1 MLSRLSNISDA
12 VNGPMLYV
20 SAVSLV
26 MLIGIT
32 AVMIFFTFKY
42 HRRHSPIGKD
52 IHGHQL
58 LEVVWTVIPTILAFG
73 FFWYGWEGYKIIKSP
88 PDDAMKVMVTGRM
101 WSWMMEYENGVQAA
115 ELTVPVGR
123 PVRIDLASQDVIH
136 SFYIPAFKV
145 KQDAVPGV
153 PGLFL
158 WFVANQVGDYD
169 VFCAEYC
176 GLSHS
181 KMLSKVH
188 VLPQE
193 EFDTWLDAEGAKVAE
208 LKKATA
214 AAETG
219 GGDAGNLHIV
229 GEQLAKSK
237 GCVACHSMD
246 GTKLIGP
253 SFKGAY
259 GKSETVVTAGAER
272 TVKVDDAYIKKSLL
286 DPMSDVVKGYQPLM
300 PSQQGLVTEGEIRA
314 LAAYIKSLQ

>member
-12 VNGPMLYV
+12 VNGPILFIAATSLFMLV
-20 SAVSLV
+20 A
-26 MLIGIT
+26 IT
-32 AVMIFFTFKY
+32 GVMIYFTIKY
-42 HRRHSPIGKD
+42 HRRHSPVGQD
-52 IHGHQL
+52 IHGHPV

-88 PDDAMKVMVTGRM
+88 PDDAMHIKVTGRM
-101 WSWMMEYENGVQAA
+101 WSWLVEYENGIQAG
-115 ELTVPVGR
+115 ELTVPQGK

-158 WFVANQVGDYD
+158 WFIANQTGDYD
-169 VFCAEYC
+169 IFCAEYC
-176 GLSHS
+176 GMSHS

-188 VLPQE
+188 VLPQTS
-193 EFDTWLDAEGAKVAE
+193 FDSWYSAEGAKVAE
-208 LKKATA
+208 IKKATA

-219 GGDAGNLHIV
+219 GGGETLHIL

-237 GCVACHSMD
+237 GCVACHSVD
-246 GTKLIGP
+246 GSKLIGP
-253 SFKGAY
+253 SFKGIY
-259 GKSETVVTAGAER
+259 GHQVTVVTAGAER
-272 TVKVDDAYIKKSLL
+272 NLTVDDAYIKRSLL
-286 DPMSDVVKGYQPLM
+286 EPAADVVKGFQPLM
-300 PSQQGLVTEGEIRA
+300 PSQQGLVTEGEINA

>member
-12 VNGPMLYV
+12 VNGPILFIAATSM
-20 SAVSLV
+20 V

-32 AVMIFFTFKY
+32 AVMIYFTIKY
-42 HRRHSPIGKD
+42 HRRHSPVGKD
-52 IHGHQL
+52 IHGHQM

-73 FFWYGWEGYKIIKSP
+73 FFWYGWEGYKIMKSP
-88 PDDAMKVMVTGRM
+88 PEDAMRVKVTGRM
-101 WSWMMEYENGVQAA
+101 WSWLMEYENGVQAA

-123 PVRIDLASQDVIH
+123 PVRVDLASQDVIH

-153 PGLFL
+153 PNLFL
-158 WFVANQVGDYD
+158 WFTANQVGDYD

-176 GLSHS
+176 GMSHS

-193 EFDTWLDAEGAKVAE
+193 EFDAWLKTEGAKVAE
-208 LKKATA
+208 LKKATES
-214 AAETG
+214 AESG
-219 GGDAGNLHIV
+219 AGDNLHIL

-246 GTKLIGP
+246 GSKLIGP
-253 SFKGAY
+253 TFKGAF
-259 GKSETVVTAGAER
+259 GRAEVVVTAGQER
-272 TVKVDDAYIKKSLL
+272 TVTVDEAYIKKSLL
-286 DPMSDVVKGYQPLM
+286 EPAADLVKGYQPLM
-300 PSQQGLVTEGEIRA
+300 PSQQGLVSDGEIRA
-314 LAAYIKSLQ
+314 LTAYIKSLQ